1 MRPHP
6 VTVYTFDIIDKTLST
21 YDMYNYTIVHTILL
35 IKFSIDN
42 SLTRKDKFTC
52 DAFPPCNDVTE
63 CQESKKLFDCKMP
76 TINKYRTIDN
86 TCNNLKN
93 PLLGASD
100 TPFRRVLD
108 ATYKDDDVSQATG
121 ITQDLK

>member
-1 MRPHP
+1 MYACVMQIMMCKLSYEATPHDG
-6 VTVYTFDIIDKTLST
+6 DIIDKTLSG

-42 SLTRKDKFTC
+42 SLTRKDEFTR

-76 TINKYRTIDN
+76 TINKYRTID
-86 TCNNLKN
+86 
-93 PLLGASD
+93 D
-100 TPFRRVLD
+100 T
-108 ATYKDDDVSQATG
+108 
-121 ITQDLK
+121 